1 MASINDIRRTERM
14 AEKVRIILD
23 EFPYDELTERELDSL
38 YDELIGIRDTLEE
51 LLEEHDDIETLD
63 EIEVREFW
71 RNVLDGEL
79 KRWNR

>member
-38 YDELIGIRDTLEE
+38 YDELAAIRDTLEE

-79 KRWNR
+79 RRHR

>member
-23 EFPYDELTERELDSL
+23 EFPYDELTERELDGL
-38 YDELIGIRDTLEE
+38 YDELTAIRDTLEE

-79 KRWNR
+79 RRHR

>member
-14 AEKVRIILD
+14 AEKIRIILD

-38 YDELIGIRDTLEE
+38 YDELTAIRDTLEE

-79 KRWNR
+79 RRNR

>member
-38 YDELIGIRDTLEE
+38 YDELTAIHDTLEE

-71 RNVLDGEL
+71 NNVLDGEL
-79 KRWNR
+79 RRHR

>member
-38 YDELIGIRDTLEE
+38 YDELTAIRDTLEE

-79 KRWNR
+79 RRNR

>member
-23 EFPYDELTERELDSL
+23 EFPYDELTEKELDSL
-38 YDELIGIRDTLEE
+38 YDELTAIRDTLEE

-79 KRWNR
+79 RRNR

>member
-38 YDELIGIRDTLEE
+38 YDQLTAIRDTLEE

-79 KRWNR
+79 RRHR

>member
-38 YDELIGIRDTLEE
+38 YDELTAIRDTLEE

-79 KRWNR
+79 RRHR